1 MYTRLLN
8 LPTDSK
14 SVFLFGPRATGKSS
28 WLKLNFPQCLTF
40 NLLHSEIYNRLL
52 ANPAEIE
59 SLIPKNYTEWVI
71 IDEIQRVPELLNE
84 VHRLI
89 EDKKQKFILT
99 GSNAR
104 KLRREGVNL
113 LAGRAITH
121 YCYPLTTQELKEDFK
136 LNHALK
142 YGTLPMA
149 VTEQNPQAYLES
161 YISTYLR
168 EEVQQEGL
176 TRNLAAFSRFL
187 QAASFSQA
195 SLLNVSDV
203 ARDCHV
209 DRKQVESYFEILE
222 DLLIG
227 IRLPAF
233 TKMAKR
239 RLLTSNK
246 FFYFDAGVYRTIRP
260 KGPLDSPEFIDGA
273 ALETLFLQEA
283 RAINSYLNLNLEI
296 FHWRAQDGH
305 EVDFVLYGE
314 QGVFAFEIKRNKKF
328 RLADLSGLKLFLK
341 DYPMAKAYFLYG
353 GTQSQYLGQIE
364 IHPFETVLKNL
375 PQFLKG
381 NAL

>member
-1 MYTRLLN
+1 MYTRLLS
-8 LPTDSK
+8 LPTNSK

-28 WLKLNFPQCLTF
+28 WLKLHFPHCLTF
-40 NLLHSEIYNRLL
+40 NLLHSETYNTLL
-52 ANPAEIE
+52 ANPSQIE
-59 SLIPKNYTEWVI
+59 NLIPKNYTDWII

-89 EDKKQKFILT
+89 EDKKLKFILT

-104 KLRREGVNL
+104 KLRRDGVNL
-113 LAGRAITH
+113 LAGRAITR
-121 YCYPLTTQELKEDFK
+121 YCYPLTTQELKNDFK
-136 LNHALK
+136 LERALQ

-149 VTEQNPQAYLES
+149 VTEKNPQDYLSS

-176 TRNLAAFSRFL
+176 TRNLTAFSRFL

-195 SLLNVSDV
+195 SLLNISEV

-222 DLLIG
+222 DLLIA

-233 TKMAKR
+233 NKMAKR
-239 RLLTSNK
+239 RLITSNK

-283 RAINSYLNLNLEI
+283 RALNSYLNLNLEI
-296 FHWRAQDGH
+296 FHWHAQDGY

-314 QGVFAFEIKRNKKF
+314 QGVFAFEIKRSKKF
-328 RLADLSGLKLFLK
+328 RSADLSGLKLFLK

-353 GTQSQYLGQIE
+353 GTQSQYFDQIE
-364 IHPFETVLKNL
+364 IHPFEAMLKNL
-375 PQFLKG
+375 PQLLMKQSD
-381 NAL
+381 